1 MIRESVT
8 NPYLIFFRTMNETYI
23 LTIRNLNFSN
33 FISIQNISL
42 QFDMIFYLR
51 FKDFYN
57 NIE

>member
-8 NPYLIFFRTMNETYI
+8 NPYLIFFKTMNETYI

-42 QFDMIFYLR
+42 QFDMIFYLC